1 MFLWRKLENE
11 RDDATSAGLVDY
23 LPEYWGA
30 QVRLSSAE
38 YVFFSSVQRF
48 PDAPGPR
55 TSSAAPVDRSLLN
68 RFSHGSG
75 RILCSTWCFTRPARA
90 GERLL
95 PKVHTK

>member
-23 LPEYWGA
+23 LLAY
-30 QVRLSSAE
+30 AE
-38 YVFFSSVQRF
+38 ARSGLGSTELTFFSSVQRF
-48 PDAPGPR
+48 PDRIGPR

-68 RFSHGSG
+68 RFSHDSG

>member
-30 QVRLSSAE
+30 QVRLSSTE
-38 YVFFSSVQRF
+38 LTFFSSLQRF

-55 TSSAAPVDRSLLN
+55 TSSAAPVD
-68 RFSHGSG
+68 
-75 RILCSTWCFTRPARA
+75 
-90 GERLL
+90 L
-95 PKVHTK
+95 PY

>member
-30 QVRLSSAE
+30 QVGLSSTE
-38 YVFFSSVQRF
+38 LTFFSSLQRF

-75 RILCSTWCFTRPARA
+75 RILCSTWCFTRRRA
-90 GERLL
+90 QGKRLL
-95 PKVHTK
+95 PEISTK

>member
-23 LPEYWGA
+23 LPEYLGA
-30 QVRLSSAE
+30 QVRLSSTE
-38 YVFFSSVQRF
+38 LTFFSSLQRF

-75 RILCSTWCFTRPARA
+75 RIICSTYVVFHAAGARRGATFT
-90 GERLL
+90 
-95 PKVHTK
+95 